1 MVIKLTLYFK
11 RGQRIELSPQQG
23 AEAWPEPV
31 SWHGYGAWQRKP
43 SSGCCRVRRFW
54 QAQAGRES
62 WVFMTGVPG
71 RTILLRQDLLT
82 QCHPLPPTVHM
93 AMPSLPLTSA
103 WRVDSVTCYWI
114 DRSAEGRMCC
124 QRRLWRR
131 VVIDPCGATF
141 SWSWN
146 YSSVTSVAWKSVAK
160 ALQSVYIFKSQ
171 MFRLF
176 REMFFD
182 SLTDPSSCHLFT
194 SAYLYSLP
202 Q

>member
-1 MVIKLTLYFK
+1 MVLYAGLFLNEDPRPTSCSVALEWRRGRMVIKLTLCFK

-31 SWHGYGAWQRKP
+31 SWHSYGAWQRKP
-43 SSGCCRVRRFW
+43 WSGCCRVRRFW

-103 WRVDSVTCYWI
+103 WRVDSVTRYWI
-114 DRSAEGRMCC
+114 DRSAEGKDVLSASAMKES
-124 QRRLWRR
+124 
-131 VVIDPCGATF
+131 G
-141 SWSWN
+141 
-146 YSSVTSVAWKSVAK
+146 YGSVRTN
-160 ALQSVYIFKSQ
+160 IFMK
-171 MFRLF
+171 LK
-176 REMFFD
+176 
-182 SLTDPSSCHLFT
+182 L
-194 SAYLYSLP
+194 
-202 Q
+202 